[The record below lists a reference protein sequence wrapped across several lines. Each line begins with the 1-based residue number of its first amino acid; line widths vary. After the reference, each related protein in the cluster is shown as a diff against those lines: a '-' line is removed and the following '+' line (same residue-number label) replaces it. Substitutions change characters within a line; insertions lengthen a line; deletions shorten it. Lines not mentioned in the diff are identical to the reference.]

1 MAAEEGKMGAL
12 LRNTVLIVCMWLML
26 AGVCFGKQV
35 YLKDGGII
43 DCESFWRRGN
53 VVIVKINRDTMLEF
67 ERSEINVRRTFHETG
82 KKSHHIRRKKSA
94 GTALTHRTATRPDK
108 AAANPVPATPASAP
122 AANPVTPTPTPAP
135 IVKETVQPE
144 TAQPSPGDPSSPPDN
159 TELERR
165 GSQAEEMMAEA
176 IKNKDPELM
185 KKAIEAQGS
194 AVPLNA
200 AMSAVMSPTYLILF
214 LLLVLLAI
222 VSTWVIFERAGHSG
236 LKSLIPIYNIYIL
249 MLISGKPGW
258 WLLLMFIP
266 LVGAVFYL
274 LAMLALAERFG
285 RGALFGLGLFFLPM
299 FFLPVLAFGGSKYKA

>member
-1 MAAEEGKMGAL
+1 
-12 LRNTVLIVCMWLML
+12 
-26 AGVCFGKQV
+26 
-35 YLKDGGII
+35 
-43 DCESFWRRGN
+43 
-53 VVIVKINRDTMLEF
+53 
-67 ERSEINVRRTFHETG
+67 
-82 KKSHHIRRKKSA
+82 
-94 GTALTHRTATRPDK
+94 
-108 AAANPVPATPASAP
+108 
-122 AANPVTPTPTPAP
+122 
-135 IVKETVQPE
+135 
-144 TAQPSPGDPSSPPDN
+144 
-159 TELERR
+159 
-165 GSQAEEMMAEA
+165 MMAEA